1 MLTIRLQRVGKKNQ
15 PSYRIVLAEKHR
27 SATKKIVELLG
38 HYNPRTKEFGIKNEE
53 RLKYWISQHIE
64 LSPTLRNL
72 LITKG
77 MLQGEKVKAWRP
89 KAKPAPAGEVPA
101 KAGIPESAQPTA
113 AEAEEPVATEKP
125 AEPSAAGEQPK
136 TPADAANPA

>member
-1 MLTIRLQRVGKKNQ
+1 MRLQRVGKKNQ

-53 RLKYWISQHIE
+53 RLKYWIGLHTE

-77 MLQGEKVKAWRP
+77 LLAGEKVKAWRP
-89 KAKPAPAGEVPA
+89 KPKKTGET
-101 KAGIPESAQPTA
+101 KAETQAQ
-113 AEAEEPVATEKP
+113 EIK
-125 AEPSAAGEQPK
+125 AEPKQESPSPEA
-136 TPADAANPA
+136 TPPPNATATQSSKG

>member
-1 MLTIRLQRVGKKNQ
+1 MLTMRLQRVGKKNQ

-27 SATKKIVELLG
+27 AATKKIVELLG
-38 HYNPRTKEFGIKNEE
+38 HYNPRTKEFGVKNEG

-89 KAKPAPAGEVPA
+89 KPKPAEASAEAGPKMKPAPAGGVPA
-101 KAGIPESAQPTA
+101 KAGIPESAKPTESPA
-113 AEAEEPVATEKP
+113 SEPPKSEI
-125 AEPSAAGEQPK
+125 EPPS
-136 TPADAANPA
+136 TPA

>member
-1 MLTIRLQRVGKKNQ
+1 MLTMRLQRVGKKNQ

-53 RLKYWISQHIE
+53 RLKTLVSRHIE
-64 LSPTLRNL
+64 LSATLRNL

-77 MLQGEKVKAWRP
+77 LITGEKVKAWRP
-89 KAKPAPAGEVPA
+89 KIKAKEETPAAAPAVAP
-101 KAGIPESAQPTA
+101 Q
-113 AEAEEPVATEKP
+113 AEA
-125 AEPSAAGEQPK
+125 PK
-136 TPADAANPA
+136 TEEANKTKATTNETPAT